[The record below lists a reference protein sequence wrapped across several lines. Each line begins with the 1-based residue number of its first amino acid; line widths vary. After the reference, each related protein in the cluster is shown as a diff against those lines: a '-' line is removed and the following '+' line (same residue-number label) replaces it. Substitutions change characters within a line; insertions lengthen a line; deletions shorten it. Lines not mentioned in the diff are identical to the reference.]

1 MPTIRPLGDRALVEP
16 NQEEE
21 VTSFGIVL
29 PESVGKEKK
38 GHGKIV
44 ALGTGAELAKLGL
57 KIGDIVVFEKWGGE
71 EVKIGKHSAEKEF
84 KVLNHDKILA
94 VIE

>member
-1 MPTIRPLGDRALVEP
+1 MSTIRPLGDRVLVEP
-16 NQEEE
+16 YQEEE

-38 GHGKIV
+38 GHGKILS
-44 ALGTGAELAKLGL
+44 LGTGENLAKLGL
-57 KIGDIVVFEKWGGE
+57 KIGEVIVFEKWGGE
-71 EVKIGKHSAEKEF
+71 EVKTGKGSSEKEY
-84 KVLNHDKILA
+84 KILNHDKILA

>member
-1 MPTIRPLGDRALVEP
+1 MSTIRPLGDRALVEP
-16 NQEEE
+16 FQEEQ

-29 PESVGKEKK
+29 PDSVGKEKK

-44 ALGTGAELAKLGL
+44 AIGTGEEITKLNL
-57 KIGDIVVFEKWGGE
+57 KIGDVVVFEKWGGE
-71 EVKIGKHSAEKEF
+71 EVKVGKRAEEKEF
-84 KVLNHDKILA
+84 KILNHDKILA